1 MLFMN
6 TALPITIRPAYADD
20 ALALRRLAVTDS
32 APAVPEGRLLVAEVE
47 GELWAAFAPQTGEVI
62 ADPFRRTAGLVEL
75 LRTHAAL
82 EARPRRRRGRVP
94 APRFAAAA

>member
-1 MLFMN
+1 MRLMD

-32 APAVPEGRLLVAEVE
+32 AARVPEGRLLVAEIE
-47 GELWAAFAPQTGEVI
+47 GELWAALAPQTGEVI
-62 ADPFRRTAGLVEL
+62 ADPFRRTAALVEL

-82 EARPRRRRGRVP
+82 ATRPRRRRGRVP
-94 APRFAAAA
+94 APRLAAV